1 VLPPLPHAVGLIPS
15 FCVNGQK
22 TLVMKE
28 KVWAL
33 AQDSFHIHDETNV
46 ELLQCKAKLFS
57 LHHQKVF
64 YDMQGNQLWS
74 LKHKPMSIPR
84 QYYGEDPNGK
94 EVFHVQGHWHLGGAR
109 MTISFTN
116 TASNNEPIELQ
127 LAGNWIER
135 YASLT
140 WNDRPVAQITR
151 DFLNARQIL
160 GDADSYY
167 VTIAPGMDI
176 ALIASICVML
186 DERDEAGKK

>member
-1 VLPPLPHAVGLIPS
+1 MLPPLPYAVGLIPS

-94 EVFHVQGHWHLGGAR
+94 EVFHVQGHWHC
-109 MTISFTN
+109 
-116 TASNNEPIELQ
+116 
-127 LAGNWIER
+127 
-135 YASLT
+135 
-140 WNDRPVAQITR
+140 
-151 DFLNARQIL
+151 
-160 GDADSYY
+160 SY
-167 VTIAPGMDI
+167 P
-176 ALIASICVML
+176 L
-186 DERDEAGKK
+186 